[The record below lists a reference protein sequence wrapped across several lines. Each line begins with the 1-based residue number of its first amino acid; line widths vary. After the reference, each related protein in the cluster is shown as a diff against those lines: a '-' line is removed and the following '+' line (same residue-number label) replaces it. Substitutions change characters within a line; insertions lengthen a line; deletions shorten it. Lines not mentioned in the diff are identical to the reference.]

1 MGFRV
6 AAIALILT
14 ACALAGLALAQS
26 RDANDPNALPRWFSL
41 RSDDVNLRTGPG
53 VRYPVEWVFKRR
65 NLPVEVVA
73 EFETWR
79 RIRDMEGT
87 EGWVHQSMLSS
98 RRTVLVTGEIR
109 TLKARPEPDAPPV
122 AMVEPGVVGA
132 LNQCRNQWCNVEAGG
147 YRGWLQRSDFW
158 GLYPGENPR

>member
-1 MGFRV
+1 MRLRV
-6 AAIALILT
+6 AA
-14 ACALAGLALAQS
+14 LALMIAAGGPAGPAFAQA
-26 RDANDPNALPRWFSL
+26 RDPNELPRYFSL

-79 RIRDMEGT
+79 RIRDIEGT

-98 RRTVLVTGEIR
+98 RRTVLVTGEVR
-109 TLKARPEPDAPPV
+109 TLKARPDPDSPAI
-122 AMVEPGVVGA
+122 AMVEPGVVGT
-132 LNQCRNQWCNVEAGG
+132 LNQCRAQWCNVDAGG

-158 GLYPGENPR
+158 GVYPGENPR